1 MAGIEDLILFN
12 DTTGT
17 PEEFNPES
25 FKEGLDNLR
34 NKLDVEAPREEIK
47 SILLRLK
54 DSLLNYPQI
63 VHELLPEDI
72 GQMTRGIKH
81 LGDIVLVKDKVKQ
94 NRKTASKQ
102 ISRRELADLINK
114 PPEDF

>member
-1 MAGIEDLILFN
+1 MAGIEDLILFD

-25 FKEGLDNLR
+25 FRAGLINLR
-34 NKLDVEAPREEIK
+34 DKLDVEAPREDIK
-47 SILLRLK
+47 SILIRLK
-54 DSLLNYPQI
+54 DSLHAYPQI

-72 GQMTRGIKH
+72 GQMTRAIKH
-81 LGDIVLVKDKVKQ
+81 LSDIVLVKDKTKQ
-94 NRKTASKQ
+94 RKKVATNQ
-102 ISRRELADLINK
+102 ISRRELAELINK